1 MLPRL
6 ILSLDGMLCL
16 IYLQTMIKVTTEMTN
31 QAVQVLK
38 ISNSREKDI
47 NNKEECRGEEGQKA
61 QLPEDSFNHVEFVLQ
76 FFGKLI
82 QI

>member
-1 MLPRL
+1 MLPGL
-6 ILSLDGMLCL
+6 ISSLDGMLCL
-16 IYLQTMIKVTTEMTN
+16 IYLQTMTPEMTK
-31 QAVQVLK
+31 QTTQVLK
-38 ISNSREKDI
+38 ISNSREKNI

-76 FFGKLI
+76 FFEKLI